1 MFANCETIK
10 TSLGVDNE
18 VLLHYIQ
25 NNSNGTIP
33 IKYKAA
39 EGRLLKTNGKIYDD
53 ISISLFGIND
63 INITSQMIRFNALF
77 TSLEKLKFEFP
88 QQLFLRL
95 LYLRIQDL
103 EGYKQLIKVF
113 LVLYK
118 MK

>member
-18 VLLHYIQ
+18 VLLHYIR

-53 ISISLFGIND
+53 INISLFGINPLTYFGRGLH
-63 INITSQMIRFNALF
+63 IKHIHT
-77 TSLEKLKFEFP
+77 
-88 QQLFLRL
+88 
-95 LYLRIQDL
+95 L
-103 EGYKQLIKVF
+103 EGLITW
-113 LVLYK
+113 
-118 MK
+118 